1 MWQAAG
7 LSACPGGDKPRRS
20 HRLPSQPPPT
30 NPTRQL
36 TTAQSALGGLR
47 PLCYGARLPVPRS
60 GPARCR
66 EANAY
71 GRRTDAGT
79 LPAGAVPCR
88 LPACRPTPARQR
100 QGLLQGGAADQRLGR
115 LHPRRDARR
124 KRARRLGTI
133 HEDGTYALNTNDA
146 VGAGPGW
153 YRITVAAFP
162 VAAPKTPPNAF
173 QPMPILPEKYR
184 DPELSLLRCQIK
196 PNQVNTID
204 LNLD

>member
-1 MWQAAG
+1 MAG
-7 LSACPGGDKPRRS
+7 ARMLGLCLLA
-20 HRLPSQPPPT
+20 L
-30 NPTRQL
+30 
-36 TTAQSALGGLR
+36 ALGAGCQR
-47 PLCYGARLPVPRS
+47 AGPLQPVSGKVSYKEALLTNGWVVFTPDGTRGES
-60 GPARCR
+60 GPSA
-66 EANAY
+66 
-71 GRRTDAGT
+71 
-79 LPAGAVPCR
+79 
-88 LPACRPTPARQR
+88 
-100 QGLLQGGAADQRLGR
+100 
-115 LHPRRDARR
+115 
-124 KRARRLGTI
+124 LGTI